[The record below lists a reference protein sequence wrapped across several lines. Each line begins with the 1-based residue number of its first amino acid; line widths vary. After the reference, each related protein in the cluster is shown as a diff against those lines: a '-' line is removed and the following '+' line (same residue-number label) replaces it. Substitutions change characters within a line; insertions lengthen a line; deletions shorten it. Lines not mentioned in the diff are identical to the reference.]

1 MMSIALPEDVYE
13 QLLQL
18 QQEGGDP
25 SPAATLTALIQGP
38 LSGGLAERVQSLE
51 QELASLKAQTGAMVQ
66 AIALVATRVDLM
78 IELPVNEPAGEAGAS
93 S

>member
-1 MMSIALPEDVYE
+1 MMPIALPEDVYE

-18 QQEGGDP
+18 QEERGDP
-25 SPAATLTALIQGP
+25 SPEATLTALIQGH
-38 LSGGLAERVQSLE
+38 LSSGLAERVQSLE
-51 QELASLKAQTGAMVQ
+51 QELASLKEQMGAMVQ

-78 IELPVNEPAGEAGAS
+78 IELPVNEPTGEAGAS